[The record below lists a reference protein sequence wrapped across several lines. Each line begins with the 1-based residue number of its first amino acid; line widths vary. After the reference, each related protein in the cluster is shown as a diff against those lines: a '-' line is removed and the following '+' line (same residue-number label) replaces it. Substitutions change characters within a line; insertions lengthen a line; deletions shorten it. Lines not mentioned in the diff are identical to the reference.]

1 MFRRTLL
8 TLAASLLLVASVAC
22 TSGDYDSG
30 GSADVV
36 LQVQQM
42 TVPPITA
49 TLDTVTQICTFTVTQ
64 ATATLE
70 NKPKTTGESFSPAND
85 VLVTSLVITYQWD
98 DGFNMAP
105 YVTSPRVS
113 VPAGSSGTVRF
124 LAAPLAQL
132 LGTGRDGHSAE
143 MTILFSGVTEAGEN
157 VQTTGGAALIV
168 NSCQ

>member
-8 TLAASLLLVASVAC
+8 ILAASLLLATAVAC

-30 GSADVV
+30 ESPDVV
-36 LQVQQM
+36 LQVQTM

-49 TLDTVTQICTFTVTQ
+49 TLDAVTQTCTFEVTLS
-64 ATATLE
+64 TASIE
-70 NKPKTTGESFSPAND
+70 NTPKTTGVSFSPAND
-85 VLVTSLVITYQWD
+85 VLITSLVITYQLD

-113 VPAGSSGTVRF
+113 IPAGSSGAVQF
-124 LAAPLAQL
+124 LAAPLAEL

-143 MTILFSGVTEAGEN
+143 MTILFSGVTEANEN
-157 VQTTGGAALIV
+157 VQTTGGAALVV